1 MSISAEPKMMLFSP
15 IYSLS
20 IVLYLITILF
30 FQTVVPVWMA
40 AVPAALLMAA
50 VLVAVYILY
59 RRVID
64 HERRIGQC
72 IEQTKIKERQIYRMS
87 ELVNRLTTDLEE
99 AGLHITRLIE
109 DNEKLRGND

>member
-1 MSISAEPKMMLFSP
+1 MLFSP
-15 IYSLS
+15 IFSLS

-72 IEQTKIKERQIYRMS
+72 IEQTKIKDRQIYKLG